1 MGTYQLT
8 LDFTQDNLEA
18 LKQAG
23 YQIVVQK
30 PVAGGGTE
38 INLAWLTLT
47 PFSNTNVITWDE
59 NYQFYVSN
67 HDTLSPSPVVS
78 GIHPPAMQKEAPTL
92 ANPQVILLMQNPP
105 QEATTFELPDDLGWV
120 KFDPE
125 HLQTATLNP
134 ETGEIEPQ

>member
-8 LDFTQDNLEA
+8 LDFTQENLEA
-18 LKQAG
+18 LQQAG

-30 PVAGGGTE
+30 PVAGGGAE
-38 INLAWLTLT
+38 SNLAWMNFM
-47 PFSNTNVITWDE
+47 PYYNNVITWEE

-78 GIHPPAMQKEAPTL
+78 GIHPPAMQKEASTL

-125 HLQTATLNP
+125 HLQTAILNP
-134 ETGEIEPQ
+134 ETGAIEPQ